1 MTMKLEHAETPCVIV
16 ATGGC
21 WGNLLAF
28 VRSLGS
34 RGVDVYLVGVG
45 CDLAVAG
52 SSRYCAG
59 IVRLIGGS
67 DIEVANQLLHWRWE
81 KGWSNN
87 PVLFFVSERLGRMFC
102 YQRKELETGFVV
114 PMPDAEVLGRLLR
127 KDAGLEIAR
136 QAGLSVPKSWPVTTE
151 QEMKQACESA
161 ILPVVLKPLGAD
173 TLGIAN
179 FKASVVESRDA
190 LYRLASTYWSSGAH
204 FLIQQYIPGEDA
216 TLWAY
221 QFYRSRNTGK
231 VYEWTGRKLL
241 QSPPGAGIMASG
253 IACSAPHVADAARK
267 YVIASGYWGIGGVEF
282 KEYKG
287 ELYFIE
293 MNPRAEAI
301 QPMAISDG
309 MDFPVMAYA
318 EASGQNIPDLNVVS
332 LVSDYVD
339 GEAYL
344 GILIRKKRFYYL
356 TDLIKKVSR
365 CKTVFPVWRI
375 DDPRPFVFST
385 WMILKR
391 LMKRAF

>member
-1 MTMKLEHAETPCVIV
+1 MKLEHVETPCVIV

-28 VRSLGS
+28 VRSLGA
-34 RGVDVYLVGVG
+34 RGVGVYLVGVD

-52 SSRYCAG
+52 ASRYCAG

-67 DIEVANQLLHWRWE
+67 DIEISSQLLQWRLE
-81 KGWSNN
+81 KGWSRN

-102 YQRKELETGFVV
+102 DLRSELEKGFVV
-114 PMPDAEVLGRLLR
+114 PMPDAVVLERLLR

-136 QAGLSVPKSWPVTTE
+136 QIGLSVPESWPITTE
-151 QEMKQACESA
+151 QEMQRACESA
-161 ILPVVLKPLGAD
+161 LLPVILKPLGAD
-173 TLGIAN
+173 TLGLAN
-179 FKASVVESRDA
+179 FKASVVENRDE
-190 LYRLASTYWSSGAH
+190 LYRLASTYWSNGAH

-221 QFYRSRNTGK
+221 QFYRSRQTGE
-231 VYEWTGRKLL
+231 VYEWTGRKLM

-282 KEYKG
+282 KEYEG

-309 MDFPVMAYA
+309 MDFPAMAYA
-318 EASGQNIPDLNVVS
+318 EASGQNIPELGVSS

-339 GEAYL
+339 GEAYIGVL
-344 GILIRKKRFYYL
+344 RHESGFFYVIDLIRKVLRG
-356 TDLIKKVSR
+356 
-365 CKTVFPVWRI
+365 KTVFPVWRV
-375 DDPRPFVFST
+375 DDPLPFVIAT
-385 WMILKR
+385 WMILKK
-391 LMKRAF
+391 LIKRRF